1 MSLRGKRT
9 IGVGFAISGEQGFSV
24 KCCAISRSKNYT
36 LKVEDML
43 AALESWGYRSI
54 LTIVDRG
61 ILSTRNIK
69 IARGK
74 NRFNVGKEP
83 FMGNPA

>member
-1 MSLRGKRT
+1 
-9 IGVGFAISGEQGFSV
+9 
-24 KCCAISRSKNYT
+24 
-36 LKVEDML
+36 VEDML